1 MYNDKGNTKYLK
13 LLKQNYSSSQD
24 VIREI
29 VNLSAIIN
37 LPKGTEF
44 FLSDIHGEYEAFL
57 HIMNNCSGVIKE
69 KVDLIFKDT
78 ISDYDRQELCTLIYY
93 PREKMAL
100 LDEQGK
106 IDSDWYAMTL
116 NQLIL
121 VAKLLSSKY
130 TRSKVRKALPEEYAY
145 IIDELL
151 HAQEDEDAN
160 QVRYHKQIL
169 KTIIDL
175 EDADEFIIALS
186 ALIKRLAV
194 DHLHIVGD
202 VFDRGGSADKILD
215 LLYDYHS
222 LDIEWGNHDIW
233 KILTVILAV
242 SVAVLIAV
250 LVKIRA
256 QLRDINE
263 QLDFLCEKDTNMLL
277 LTDTNMADI
286 GRLKERINRFLE
298 QWHRQR
304 EAAAKKEQMISDTY
318 TNLSHDIRTPLTSL
332 DGYFQLLRDET
343 DKSAQEH
350 YIDIIQE
357 RITSL
362 KDMLEEL
369 FMFTKIKNDSFKLEL
384 SNCCVSRLL
393 KQTVFSYYEEWKKQG
408 IEPSLDICEDTI
420 FITANVQALR
430 RVFQN
435 VIKNALVHGQKSICI
450 QMKQQD
456 SCNCRASDDERTS
469 KNRIVHILVS
479 NDVKNPDD
487 IDVDKVFE
495 RFYKADEARS
505 ISSSGLGL
513 SIAKELVERMGGS
526 IEARL
531 EGKRFVVEILFECE

>member
-1 MYNDKGNTKYLK
+1 M
-13 LLKQNYSSSQD
+13 
-24 VIREI
+24 
-29 VNLSAIIN
+29 
-37 LPKGTEF
+37 
-44 FLSDIHGEYEAFL
+44 
-57 HIMNNCSGVIKE
+57 
-69 KVDLIFKDT
+69 
-78 ISDYDRQELCTLIYY
+78 
-93 PREKMAL
+93 
-100 LDEQGK
+100 
-106 IDSDWYAMTL
+106 
-116 NQLIL
+116 
-121 VAKLLSSKY
+121 
-130 TRSKVRKALPEEYAY
+130 
-145 IIDELL
+145 
-151 HAQEDEDAN
+151 
-160 QVRYHKQIL
+160 
-169 KTIIDL
+169 
-175 EDADEFIIALS
+175 
-186 ALIKRLAV
+186 
-194 DHLHIVGD
+194 
-202 VFDRGGSADKILD
+202 
-215 LLYDYHS
+215 
-222 LDIEWGNHDIW
+222 IW

-369 FMFTKIKNDSFKLEL
+369 FMFTKLKNDSFKLEL

-420 FITANVQALR
+420 FITANAQALR
-430 RVFQN
+430 RVLQN
-435 VIKNALVHGQKSICI
+435 VIKNALVHGQNSICI
-450 QMKQQD
+450 QMKQ
-456 SCNCRASDDERTS
+456 
-469 KNRIVHILVS
+469 KNKMVHILVS

-531 EGKRFVVEILFECE
+531 EGARFVVEIQFECE